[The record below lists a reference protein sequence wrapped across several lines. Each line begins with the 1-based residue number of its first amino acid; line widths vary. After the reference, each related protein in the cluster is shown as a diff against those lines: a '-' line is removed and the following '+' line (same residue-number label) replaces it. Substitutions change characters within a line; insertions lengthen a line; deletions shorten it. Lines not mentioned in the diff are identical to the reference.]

1 MDYRTWRFSRKERLR
16 YGLEALAVTGIL
28 AFCFYNSPWA
38 LAVFPLTAFWY
49 FREKGEQ
56 LAEERRKE
64 LKLQFRDAVQG
75 MAAAL
80 AAGYSAENAIREAGR
95 DLRLVYPESA
105 DMVQELAAMQRKLDA
120 NQTVEEVLGSIRF
133 AAELGAVHLSAY
145 MLQLEEGTPYA
156 ARYTESDIDEETQRQ
171 IYLTAIA
178 ELERLGFHQYE
189 ISNFARPGFESRHNL
204 RYWRCEEYLG
214 VGPAAASCLGGR
226 RFVFPRDIDAF
237 LAAENPWSL
246 CEDEGE
252 AGSPEERVA
261 MALRLREGLDCTALE
276 AACPGYDAGAMLQR
290 ASRPEMRGLCT
301 VTGRTITLTPEGFL
315 VEGSLIP
322 FLLWG

>member
-120 NQTVEEVLGSIRF
+120 NQTVEEVIRDFASRSGLEEAETFSEIFAVGKRSGGDLIAIMKDTARTISQTVDTERQAASVLASRRYSLCDGS
-133 AAELGAVHLSAY
+133 LSAV
-145 MLQLEEGTPYA
+145 
-156 ARYTESDIDEETQRQ
+156 RQ
-171 IYLTAIA
+171 SGLSGSGVW
-178 ELERLGFHQYE
+178 ERRRDCHNDGL
-189 ISNFARPGFESRHNL
+189 PGALSG
-204 RYWRCEEYLG
+204 C
-214 VGPAAASCLGGR
+214 AAAGK
-226 RFVFPRDIDAF
+226 
-237 LAAENPWSL
+237 
-246 CEDEGE
+246 
-252 AGSPEERVA
+252 
-261 MALRLREGLDCTALE
+261 E
-276 AACPGYDAGAMLQR
+276 AAGD
-290 ASRPEMRGLCT
+290 RGIDRNI
-301 VTGRTITLTPEGFL
+301 GKG
-315 VEGSLIP
+315 
-322 FLLWG
+322 